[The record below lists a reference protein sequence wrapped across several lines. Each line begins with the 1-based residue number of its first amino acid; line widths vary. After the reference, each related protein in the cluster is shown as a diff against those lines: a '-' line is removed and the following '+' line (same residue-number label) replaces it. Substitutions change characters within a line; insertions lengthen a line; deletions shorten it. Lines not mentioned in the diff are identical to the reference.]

1 MKQTSQT
8 ETEKRIEILEN
19 RIRAAEAAWNWCRA
33 SARKA
38 SAASRE
44 ASLTIAELK
53 RISK

>member
-1 MKQTSQT
+1 MKQASQT

-33 SARKA
+33 NGRKA
-38 SAASRE
+38 SAASRQ
-44 ASLTIAELK
+44 ASLAMAELK